1 MSAGYS
7 IAAQIYLDNGW
18 WPLPLPSGRKSP
30 PPHGYTGRN
39 GKAPTR
45 EDVAR
50 WCATNDGANIGLH
63 LDATIVGI
71 DVDDYGDK
79 GGGATLAALIAEH
92 GPLPATWSSTSRGL
106 GPSRIY
112 YFRIPEGVTFPGVL
126 GEGIDVIQR
135 HHRYAVVSP
144 STHPDTGEKYRWFDR
159 NSIIATQPPH
169 VDELAPLPQAWIE
182 GLSTREYIAPPIP
195 VQALR
200 APVLVEGDSIAERIN
215 KDHDWHTTLIADGWT
230 LSKPGAQQSEWTR
243 PGKNPAKGPS
253 AVLHEPDGP
262 FNVFTTA
269 MAALQQ
275 KDADRNGTCWSYS
288 MFGYLAATRHGGDR
302 SALAREYRNDT
313 NATDMQLRTM
323 SSAGIAR
330 AVLDDDAEPIDRDAE
345 LLDMLVKW
353 PAFWENDTEDEQWL
367 CEPVLALGRS
377 HAIFAPG
384 GTGKSLFA
392 LWMAVQLAT
401 GGNGMTGAALKPVDV
416 LYIDYEMTES
426 DLAERLNTMGHGPDT
441 DLSRLH
447 YALLPSL
454 PPADVADGGE
464 RINRMAELVGAHLVV
479 IDTFS
484 RAVSGEENDAD
495 TTRAFYRHTG
505 LALKAAGRAFVRV
518 DHAGKDASKGQRG
531 SSAKND
537 DVDVV
542 WGMVAADDGFILTAK
557 KRRMSWVNE
566 TVILGKTEDP
576 VLRYSVALTLV
587 PAGTAD
593 VVKVLDDLN
602 VGVDA
607 SSRVAGRLLRAA
619 GHKHNDKVIRAAQMT
634 RKQRPLRSLK
644 DSAAPC
650 AAPPAAPDSDASAAL
665 RRTQQEMA
673 AEQGKDTAP
682 RSAPHPAAP
691 VGATDAAGAS
701 LIAPQQPD
709 VENDE
714 GLF

>member
-79 GGGATLAALIAEH
+79 GGGATLATLVAEH

-112 YFRIPEGVTFPGVL
+112 YFRIPEGVTFPGVF

-195 VQALR
+195 VQA
-200 APVLVEGDSIAERIN
+200 APTQIDDDSVAERIN
-215 KDHDWHTTLIADGWT
+215 RDHDWHTTLLADGWV

-243 PGKNPAKGPS
+243 PGKNPSKGAS
-253 AVLHEPDGP
+253 AVLHEPNGP
-262 FNVFTTA
+262 FNVFTTGV
-269 MAALQQ
+269 AALQQ
-275 KDADRNGTCWSYS
+275 KYADRDGVCWSYS
-288 MFGYLAATRHGGDR
+288 MFGYLAATHKGGDR
-302 SALAREYRNDT
+302 SAMARDYRNDL
-313 NATDMQLRTM
+313 NATDMQIRTM
-323 SSAGIAR
+323 SSSGIAR
-330 AVLDDDAEPIDRDAE
+330 AVLDDDAEPVDQDAE
-345 LLDMLVKW
+345 LLAMLVDW
-353 PAFWENDTEDEQWL
+353 PTFWQRDPEEAQWL
-367 CEPVLALGRS
+367 CEPLIAQGRS
-377 HAIFAPG
+377 HVIYAPG
-384 GTGKSLFA
+384 GTGKSLLS
-392 LWMAVQLAT
+392 LWMSAQLAT
-401 GGNGMTGAALKPVDV
+401 GGSGLEGHRLTPARV
-416 LYIDYEMTES
+416 LYIDYEMTEA
-426 DLAERLNTMGHGPDT
+426 DLAERLDSMGHGPQT
-441 DLSRLH
+441 DLTNLK

-454 PPADVADGGE
+454 LPADTAAGGQQ
-464 RINRMAELVGAHLVV
+464 IATLASLCDAQLVV
-479 IDTFS
+479 LDTYS
-484 RAVSGEENDAD
+484 RAVSGVENDAD

-505 LALKAAGRAFVRV
+505 MLLKAAGRAFIRV
-518 DHAGKDASKGQRG
+518 DHSGKDTTRGARG

-542 WGMVAADDGFILTAK
+542 WQMVKADEGFTITATK
-557 KRRMSWVNE
+557 KRMSWVPE
-566 TVILGKTEDP
+566 DVKVIQSDDP
-576 VLRYSVALTLV
+576 VLKYSRTLEVV
-587 PAGTAD
+587 PAGTAA
-593 VVKVLDDLN
+593 VVRTLDDLN
-602 VGVDA
+602 VSPSMSA
-607 SSRVAGRLLRAA
+607 KAALKLLRAVGKGA
-619 GHKHNDKVIRAAQMT
+619 RENVVGAAQKT
-634 RKQRPLRSLK
+634 RLHRPLQTLK
-644 DSAAPC
+644 QAQNSRDAVADAPRDAPRDALGC
-650 AAPPAAPDSDASAAL
+650 TPEKQATTSSNGWDARPDALGHVGDAFPLSIGDAPPTHPETDPIND
-665 RRTQQEMA
+665 QE
-673 AEQGKDTAP
+673 
-682 RSAPHPAAP
+682 
-691 VGATDAAGAS
+691 
-701 LIAPQQPD
+701 
-709 VENDE
+709 
-714 GLF
+714 LF

>member
-112 YFRIPEGVTFPGVL
+112 YFRIPEGVTFPGVF

-302 SALAREYRNDT
+302 SALARDYRNDT
-313 NATDMQLRTM
+313 NATDMQIRTM

-330 AVLDDDAEPIDRDAE
+330 AVRRVESAKLHLGELKQQDAFVGHVRGDTEAVVHPVEHPLGRGDRDVELRRHVGDGERPAAQGSELKHPSLERLRERGAPVLKGFPSPPEHAGARRPEHRGGGERIATEPDDAE
-345 LLDMLVKW
+345 
-353 PAFWENDTEDEQWL
+353 
-367 CEPVLALGRS
+367 
-377 HAIFAPG
+377 
-384 GTGKSLFA
+384 
-392 LWMAVQLAT
+392 
-401 GGNGMTGAALKPVDV
+401 
-416 LYIDYEMTES
+416 
-426 DLAERLNTMGHGPDT
+426 
-441 DLSRLH
+441 
-447 YALLPSL
+447 
-454 PPADVADGGE
+454 DGGE
-464 RINRMAELVGAHLVV
+464 RGDHQEDSAERATFRARGRKRLFVPRPEEGPPRTGCGGCGQSSDFVPEETAAGAHGVV
-479 IDTFS
+479 AAEKPIDQTADPVRHHARAEQES
-484 RAVSGEENDAD
+484 DVPRPSEICDAVSDVLAA
-495 TTRAFYRHTG
+495 RAAAHARGLRERMRTG
-505 LALKAAGRAFVRV
+505 LGIHFDAAGR
-518 DHAGKDASKGQRG
+518 
-531 SSAKND
+531 
-537 DVDVV
+537 
-542 WGMVAADDGFILTAK
+542 T
-557 KRRMSWVNE
+557 
-566 TVILGKTEDP
+566 
-576 VLRYSVALTLV
+576 TLV
-587 PAGTAD
+587 
-593 VVKVLDDLN
+593 
-602 VGVDA
+602 
-607 SSRVAGRLLRAA
+607 GR
-619 GHKHNDKVIRAAQMT
+619 
-634 RKQRPLRSLK
+634 
-644 DSAAPC
+644 
-650 AAPPAAPDSDASAAL
+650 
-665 RRTQQEMA
+665 
-673 AEQGKDTAP
+673 
-682 RSAPHPAAP
+682 
-691 VGATDAAGAS
+691 
-701 LIAPQQPD
+701 
-709 VENDE
+709 
-714 GLF
+714 